1 MEDKITIKNFVDGFK
16 KCETDSSAERYIKK
30 NLKVVPYL
38 SFITKKTLADKLV
51 DISIYEYEDYNDV
64 DGTIKRRK
72 TGRTKVDS
80 VIQYLLFCR
89 MIIENYT
96 NLEIETDGFFEEY
109 DLLNSCGLMDTIMQS
124 IPEKEITE
132 FKTIIDMTK
141 SDAMINNFDVHNYI
155 SNQIERIV
163 AVAST
168 TLEPVL
174 HELISS
180 ISNIDDEK
188 IEKFGE
194 IISDGLK
201 VVK

>member
-1 MEDKITIKNFVDGFK
+1 MEKITIKNFVEGFK
-16 KCETDSSAERYIKK
+16 KCETDTASERYIKK

-38 SFITKKTLADKLV
+38 SFTTKKILADKLV

-64 DGTIKRRK
+64 DGAIKRRK

-89 MIIENYT
+89 MVIENYT

-109 DLLNSCGLMDTIMQS
+109 DLLNSCGLIDVIMQL

-155 SNQIERIV
+155 SNQVERVI

-168 TLEPVL
+168 VLKPVL
-174 HELISS
+174 NELVAS
-180 ISNIDDEK
+180 ISNINNEK